1 MGDDFKIMEI
11 NEESKRKAKCKHS
24 ETGQTIN
31 IQTLKFEIRKCNV
44 NQKKKIQCNGEE
56 FCFEK
61 YFRDIQL
68 KLREVI
74 IQSEPPFKC
83 TLFGR

>member
-31 IQTLKFEIRKCNV
+31 IQTLKFEIRNCNV
-44 NQKKKIQCNGEE
+44 NQKKKINVMVKN
-56 FCFEK
+56 FV
-61 YFRDIQL
+61 L
-68 KLREVI
+68 KNI
-74 IQSEPPFKC
+74 SEISS
-83 TLFGR
+83 

>member
-44 NQKKKIQCNGEE
+44 NQKKKN
-56 FCFEK
+56 
-61 YFRDIQL
+61 
-68 KLREVI
+68 
-74 IQSEPPFKC
+74 SM
-83 TLFGR
+83 

>member
-31 IQTLKFEIRKCNV
+31 IQTLKFEIRNCNV
-44 NQKKKIQCNGEE
+44 NQKKKFNVMVKN
-56 FCFEK
+56 FV
-61 YFRDIQL
+61 L
-68 KLREVI
+68 KNI
-74 IQSEPPFKC
+74 SEISS
-83 TLFGR
+83 